1 MNVLLISVSPDNFE
15 KYKPLCAYV
24 ASKLGKEYTAV
35 FLIVP
40 ELGVLV
46 PSGSRVCYSFGGI
59 QSMEKE
65 ELVNNLFG
73 TKTEA
78 WLSLRNNE
86 WASII
91 YNHEKTLEGILVAM
105 MVHSV
110 YDLPD
115 QKKNEEQDA
124 FLDALIETLPVSQ
137 RIVNCCKSIKI
148 KSLRPLLSISRSN
161 PPREYKH
168 FYKNLGIKPMRE
180 LVDLFA
186 KHGLTLPE

>member
-1 MNVLLISVSPDNFE
+1 MKVLLISVSPDNFE
-15 KYKPLCAYV
+15 NYKPLCADIV
-24 ASKLGKEYTAV
+24 SKLGKEYTAV

-46 PSGSRVCYSFGGI
+46 PSASRICYSFDDI
-59 QSMEKE
+59 QSMEKKD
-65 ELVNNLFG
+65 LVNNLFG

-78 WLSLRNNE
+78 WLSLRDNE
-86 WASII
+86 LASII
-91 YNHEKTLEGILVAM
+91 YNHQKTIEGIVVAM
-105 MVHSV
+105 GVHSL

-115 QKKNEEQDA
+115 QKKEAQDL
-124 FLDALIETLPVSQ
+124 FLDAPIETLPVSQ
-137 RIVNCCKSIKI
+137 RIVNCCKSIEI

-168 FYKNLGIKPMRE
+168 FYKNLAVKPMRE